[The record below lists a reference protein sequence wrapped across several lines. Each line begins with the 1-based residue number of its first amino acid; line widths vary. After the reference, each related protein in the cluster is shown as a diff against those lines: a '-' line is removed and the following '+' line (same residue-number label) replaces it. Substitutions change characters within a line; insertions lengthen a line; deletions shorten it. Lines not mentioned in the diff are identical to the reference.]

1 MTDSSVAGGVRQPRP
16 DYVSN
21 VRERLVFGEGFVE
34 AEVPD
39 DTHVVSPGLSLP
51 LEPVA
56 DLAAAVRE
64 AVARPLDSPPLAEV
78 ARDAGRVTIAFDD
91 PTVPCYAPV
100 WPTAIPIVLETLE
113 RAGVERE
120 RVTLLC
126 ANALH
131 RRFTTDELAKLIG
144 KDLAR
149 EFAADGRLL
158 CHDAEDPDGLEH
170 LGDTEAGHPVD
181 VSKRVTG
188 SDLTIYVN
196 ASTTRGFSGGWKSVC
211 VGLSSYRSIRSHHD
225 PDTMSMSID
234 RNRMHEILD
243 AMGRVVTDRLG
254 RDRVFKI
261 ETLLANPLQVHRIVA
276 GDTDACR
283 RVVLDTTRAHQPPRR
298 DLLPEKTDVVLY
310 GVPDWSPY
318 AAFSFTNPILTL
330 VSTGLGYLGGMI
342 EALGAP
348 GCTVILATP
357 CPDRWDDEHH
367 PSYRDVWNR
376 VLPVTRDPYE
386 ARELFEPELAQR
398 EDYIERYRTGFAFH
412 PTHPVMAI
420 YPLKR
425 LRHASRVIVAGAESP
440 DVVRHLGFEPAA
452 TVEDALHMAGD
463 VHGPDPSVALVP
475 YPPAMSRR

>member
-1 MTDSSVAGGVRQPRP
+1 M
-16 DYVSN
+16 
-21 VRERLVFGEGFVE
+21 FGEGFLD

-51 LEPVA
+51 LEPVG
-56 DLAAAVRE
+56 DLGEAVRDALE
-64 AVARPLDSPPLAEV
+64 SPLNSPPLAEV
-78 ARDAGRVTIAFDD
+78 ARGAGRVTIAFDD
-91 PTVPCYAPV
+91 PTVPCFAPM

-113 RAGVERE
+113 RAGVARD

-131 RRFTTDELAKLIG
+131 RQFPTDELAKLIG
-144 KDLAR
+144 ADLAR
-149 EFAADGRLL
+149 EFAAGGRLL

-181 VSKRVTG
+181 ISRHVTEA
-188 SDLTIYVN
+188 DLTIYVN

-225 PDTMSMSID
+225 PDTMSMSLD

-243 AMGRVVTDRLG
+243 AMGRVVVDRLG

-276 GDTDACR
+276 GDVDACR
-283 RVVLDTTRAHQPPRR
+283 RVVLETTRAHQPPRR
-298 DLLPEKTDVVLY
+298 ELLKEKTDVVLY

-342 EALGAP
+342 EALGRP

-357 CPDRWDDEHH
+357 CPDRWDHEHH
-367 PSYRDVWNR
+367 PSYREVWDR

-386 ARELFEPELAQR
+386 ARELFEPELAKR
-398 EDYIERYRTGFAFH
+398 EEYIARYRTGFGFH
-412 PTHPVMAI
+412 PTHAVMAL

-425 LRHASRVIVAGAESP
+425 LRHASRVIVAGPESP
-440 DVVRHLGFEPAA
+440 DVVRHVGFEPAA
-452 TVEDALHMAGD
+452 TVEDALAMAAEGN
-463 VHGPDPSVALVP
+463 GGAPSVALVP
-475 YPPAMSRR
+475 YPPALSRT